1 MKSEKHHSGNCM
13 ELPEWFTEYK
23 MALSQIDSAGFSES
37 WNQSYD
43 TLFGELEWSDD
54 DVNSIVKQR
63 KIEFDSLN
71 EKQKKAYEQI
81 LKCKCA
87 GINLDTP
94 IYHYATFSY
103 LNEAIKRGGFLL
115 SQPKEW
121 SVNWEDTAFKNLQK
135 NAKLTDTEE
144 LVNVYLKNSYG
155 MCWTLN
161 GDNENILEMEK
172 RKHPGESIVIIAST
186 VRRLLRAYITDNI
199 SIRACSMAKIEYL
212 PRRDLKEK
220 NVSPNDLQFGD
231 AGTDVHH
238 YSISRTIDKYQAQD
252 EVRLIFEDCQECC
265 DKTLITIVNKVSGRE
280 EIKLI
285 KHIDLRMVITSIRV
299 AENDYLFKC

>member
-1 MKSEKHHSGNCM
+1 MKSEKHHSGNCK
-13 ELPEWFTEYK
+13 LPEWFTEYK
-23 MALSQIDSAGFSES
+23 MALSQIDNADFNES
-37 WNQSYD
+37 WSQSYD

-63 KIEFDSLN
+63 RIEFDRLSV
-71 EKQKKAYEQI
+71 KQKKAYEQI
-81 LKCKCA
+81 LECKCA

-94 IYHYATFSY
+94 IYHYTTFSY

-135 NAKLTDTEE
+135 NAKSTDTEE

-155 MCWTLN
+155 MCWTLT

-172 RKHPGESIVIIAST
+172 RTHPGESIVIIAST

-199 SIRACSMAKIEYL
+199 SIRACYVAKIEYL
-212 PRRDLKEK
+212 PRRDLKKK

-238 YSISRTIDKYQAQD
+238 ESISKTIDEYQSQE
-252 EVRLIFEDCQECC
+252 EVRLIVEDSPECS
-265 DKTLITIVNKVSGRE
+265 DKTFITIVNKVFERE